1 MAKTLLAR
9 LPFAPRRR
17 GVSMRARQAGGALV
31 VAAVGSAITY
41 LAVFRRAAAARLRH
55 HPEAPVIVWE
65 G

>member
-1 MAKTLLAR
+1 LTNALLGR

-17 GVSMRARQAGGALV
+17 GVSMRVRQAGGALV
-31 VAAVGSAITY
+31 LAALGTAITY
-41 LAVFRRAAAARLRH
+41 VAVARRAAAARLRR